1 MSETLAIGD
10 LTFALRWS
18 ARRATIGITIDRSG
32 GLILTAPEQ
41 CPREQIEQAAS
52 KKLLWVY
59 TKLAEREE
67 LSPPTKPKEYVNG
80 EGFAYLGRSYRLRL
94 IDPGT
99 KEANI
104 PALRLQGGW
113 FLLHREE
120 LPRAEA
126 HFIQWYSQHGQPWL
140 ERRVAL
146 YAERIGAT
154 PASMGIRDLGY
165 RWASCSRKGALHFH
179 WRVICL
185 PPRIIEYL
193 VAHELVHLCAS
204 HHDSDFWRRLE
215 RAMPDYAARKHWLAE
230 QGGRF

>member
-10 LTFALRWS
+10 LTFALRYS
-18 ARRATIGITIDRSG
+18 ARRSTIGITIDRSG
-32 GLILTAPEQ
+32 ELILTAPEQ

-59 TKLAEREE
+59 TRLAEREE
-67 LSPPTKPKEYVNG
+67 LSPPTKAREYVNG
-80 EGFAYLGRSYRLRL
+80 EGFAYLGRHYRLRL
-94 IDPGT
+94 IDP
-99 KEANI
+99 EPAAASV

-113 FLLHREE
+113 FLLRRDER
-120 LPRAEA
+120 PRAEE
-126 HFIQWYSQHGQPWL
+126 HFIRWYSQHGQPWL

-146 YAERIGAT
+146 YAERIGAM
-154 PASMGIRDLGY
+154 PASIDIRDLGY

-179 WRVICL
+179 WRAICL
-185 PPRIIEYL
+185 PPRIIDYL
-193 VAHELVHLCAS
+193 VAHELAHLRAP